1 MKTKTEPKTETA
13 TYKINVRRYFYG
25 RSTVTE
31 FLDNETGEPW
41 RGTRAEAREIIRR
54 VDLGRYYLASG
65 EYTGATYRI
74 TRVS

>member
-1 MKTKTEPKTETA
+1 MKTEPKTETA

-31 FLDNETGEPW
+31 LRDNDTGQPW
-41 RGTRAEAREIIRR
+41 RGTRAEAREIIQREEC
-54 VDLGRYYLASG
+54 GRYYLASG

-74 TRVS
+74 ARAL